1 MMLHPGSQSAA
12 AAALPYTPTP
22 GNTRRDAKH
31 NKDPSSLNNNNNI
44 NTATTTSASVAAA
57 NRKQGDYLTALAIMR
72 PCVLDY
78 DVHSCSSYSASY
90 LPENIKTNNPQD
102 QSSRWSS
109 GSNNQMQYIMIKLKT
124 MAVAHTITF
133 GKYHKVHVC
142 NLKEFK
148 VFGGLTTSNMTELL
162 HTGLRN
168 DHEPETFLLKHKTN
182 SVVFPCQYI
191 KIVPLMAWGANFN
204 FSVWHVEVK
213 GIPDAELVQETYFQY
228 INFRE
233 TESVRLCL
241 KHFRQRKLFDAF
253 KALQERTHTQLED
266 PLLTKLHRELVI
278 RGNFKR
284 AEELIAEVAERGL
297 FDEYIQAYDYKP
309 IWKRL
314 RSNSHRQGVHHHHHS
329 HQSSHVEDS
338 PRHRGGHQMCIDTKG
353 GYVYLMGGWDGA
365 RELADFWAYHIPS
378 QAWILIS
385 ADTSLQ
391 GGPSARSCHKIC
403 YSPQHQALFLLGKYV
418 DPDNRSKV
426 DLCSDFWRFDIDP
439 SSPPHG
445 RWTKICGNT
454 AVMNGPELIYDHQM
468 CLDPVSQTLYVF
480 GGRVVHLDKNV
491 QQYSGLYSYHIPS
504 GLWKLLRTDGH
515 PAPKQDG
522 TTVLRSRI
530 GHSMLYDETMRSLV
544 IFAGQMNKDY
554 LSDFYVYDIAADR
567 VIEVCKDYNKQGGP
581 EAGFTQRA
589 TISSRGREIYVL
601 SGLVKDR
608 ALGAETVKNSFW
620 VFKLPGQDQ
629 MDAIRDVQY
638 ALANA
643 KASGSIGSLKSIM
656 SHGRSLSGQF
666 EHDVDRTDG
675 SSRSGSTRRKIEE
688 DDGESRREM
697 SSSSRRSSGRA
708 SGSTADMSFSAA
720 DTASTRTMQT
730 RSSSATGSGSSN
742 KRINSSRSGSPLS
755 FHPAR
760 ANNDLSGSY
769 SSSHGVAPNGREGAV
784 PGISS
789 ASPIPSMHR
798 RASLTRPHPD
808 DPTEPMSLAYVL
820 SDQGSWQKIFQNS
833 SPELGEPSE
842 PEPAPRYAH
851 QLVYDDINEVQY
863 LFGGNPGEQGNM
875 SKRLDDFWELRLY
888 RPTPDQI
895 VRKAKYLLRTQQF
908 KELCQR
914 PETSALTSTTPV
926 SLTSS
931 PPRSRGSS
939 VNRRSASRRDNNRS
953 ATYSNTR
960 LIQRGT
966 PEHHDQ
972 SQRALSFLRTEL
984 SVVVDQTNK
993 AESEDFKTLI
1003 RGLLLGAFSPSAGLS
1018 STLSKSQMPS
1028 FAFTGTRINHA
1039 AGSMGNPQRTTVLL
1053 SPSPISSPSI
1063 NSTRLMLSTSN
1074 PSGGQQHQHLNSSGT
1089 RPFLASPDSN
1099 HRSGPVFGRN
1109 DQQQVDENG
1118 QDADRE
1124 DEDSPMQDSHSSRGA
1139 TSVGGDSSDADLDFK
1154 GLDHNGDQIQPSAS
1168 SQQDSSDDVLSS
1180 SSGRSD
1186 HDNSSDTGTAMD
1198 EDLDEDDRDDDDDI
1212 DDDETDSDE
1221 YQDIDVDD
1229 QDPMMRAFFR
1239 DRTLLYERLLEF
1251 FAEDVKQPKGDLTD
1265 LVKVG

>member
-1 MMLHPGSQSAA
+1 MMLHPGSQTAA
-12 AAALPYTPTP
+12 AAAAAATLPFTPAPADSRRDTKPHKDNCHSSNNPTP
-22 GNTRRDAKH
+22 
-31 NKDPSSLNNNNNI
+31 
-44 NTATTTSASVAAA
+44 ASIAAA

-109 GSNNQMQYIMIKLKT
+109 GSNNQMQYIMIKLKN

-213 GIPDAELVQETYFQY
+213 GIPDTELVQETYFQY

-266 PLLTKLHRELVI
+266 PLLTKLHQELVLH
-278 RGNFKR
+278 GNFKR
-284 AEELIAEVAERGL
+284 AEELIAEAAERGL

-329 HQSSHVEDS
+329 HQSSHLEDS

-365 RELADFWAYHIPS
+365 RDLADFWAYHIPS
-378 QAWILIS
+378 QTWILIS
-385 ADTSLQ
+385 ADTSL
-391 GGPSARSCHKIC
+391 
-403 YSPQHQALFLLGKYV
+403 PQHQALFLLGKYV

-439 SSPPHG
+439 ASPPHG
-445 RWTKICGNT
+445 RWTKICSNT

-468 CLDPVSQTLYVF
+468 CLDPISQTLYVF

-491 QQYSGLYSYHIPS
+491 QHYSGLYSYHIPS
-504 GLWKLLRTDGH
+504 GLWKLLRADGH

-601 SGLVKDR
+601 SGLVKDK

-643 KASGSIGSLKSIM
+643 KTSGSIGSLKSIM
-656 SHGRSLSGQF
+656 NHGRSLSEQF
-666 EHDVDRTDG
+666 EHDIDRADG
-675 SSRSGSTRRKIEE
+675 SSRSGSTRRKIGE
-688 DDGESRREM
+688 DNGQGRRDM
-697 SSSSRRSSGRA
+697 GSSSRRSLGRNSG
-708 SGSTADMSFSAA
+708 STHGSSSTADMGFSAT
-720 DTASTRTMQT
+720 DSPSTRTMQT
-730 RSSSATGSGSSN
+730 RGSSAVGTGGSN
-742 KRINSSRSGSPLS
+742 KRVNSTRSGSPPS

-760 ANNDLSGSY
+760 ANSDLMGSY
-769 SSSHGVAPNGREGAV
+769 SSGHGVAPNGREGAV
-784 PGISS
+784 SGISS
-789 ASPIPSMHR
+789 ASSIPSIHH
-798 RASLTRPHPD
+798 RASLLRPHPD
-808 DPTEPMSLAYVL
+808 GPTEPMSLAYVL

-863 LFGGNPGEQGNM
+863 LFGGNPGEQGNQ

-926 SLTSS
+926 SLAAPPSRSS
-931 PPRSRGSS
+931 GSS
-939 VNRRSASRRDNNRS
+939 SNRSSASRRDNDRS
-953 ATYSNTR
+953 TIQSSSG

-984 SVVVDQTNK
+984 SVVVDQSNK
-993 AESEDFKTLI
+993 AESEDFKALI
-1003 RGLLLGAFSPSAGLS
+1003 RGLLLGAFSPSTGLAS
-1018 STLSKSQMPS
+1018 SLSKSQKPS
-1028 FAFTGTRINHA
+1028 FAYTGTRINHV
-1039 AGSMGNPQRTTVLL
+1039 AGSMGNPLRTTVLL
-1053 SPSPISSPSI
+1053 APSPISSPSI
-1063 NSTRLMLSTSN
+1063 NSTRLMLSPSN
-1074 PSGGQQHQHLNSSGT
+1074 SSGDQQRQQQQLNTSGT

-1099 HRSGPVFGRN
+1099 HRSGPMFGRVE
-1109 DQQQVDENG
+1109 QHQVDENG
-1118 QDADRE
+1118 QDAGRE
-1124 DEDSPMQDSHSSRGA
+1124 DEDSPMQDSQPPQGA
-1139 TSVGGDSSDADLDFK
+1139 TSANTGGAGSSSTDQDLK
-1154 GLDHNGDQIQPSAS
+1154 GLDHNGDQIQPLVS
-1168 SQQDSSDDVLSS
+1168 SQQDSSDDLLSL
-1180 SSGRSD
+1180 SGERSD
-1186 HDNSSDTGTAMD
+1186 SDNSSDTGTAMD
-1198 EDLDEDDRDDDDDI
+1198 EDPDEDDRDDDV
-1212 DDDETDSDE
+1212 DDEADSND
-1221 YQDIDVDD
+1221 YQDIDPDD
-1229 QDPMMRAFFR
+1229 QDPVMKAFFR

>member
-1 MMLHPGSQSAA
+1 MKL
-12 AAALPYTPTP
+12 T
-22 GNTRRDAKH
+22 
-31 NKDPSSLNNNNNI
+31 SL
-44 NTATTTSASVAAA
+44 
-57 NRKQGDYLTALAIMR
+57 
-72 PCVLDY
+72 
-78 DVHSCSSYSASY
+78 
-90 LPENIKTNNPQD
+90 
-102 QSSRWSS
+102 
-109 GSNNQMQYIMIKLKT
+109 
-124 MAVAHTITF
+124 
-133 GKYHKVHVC
+133 
-142 NLKEFK
+142 
-148 VFGGLTTSNMTELL
+148 
-162 HTGLRN
+162 GLRN

-213 GIPDAELVQETYFQY
+213 GIPDTELVQETYFQY

-253 KALQERTHTQLED
+253 KALQERTHIQLED
-266 PLLTKLHRELVI
+266 PLLTKLHQELVL

-284 AEELIAEVAERGL
+284 AEELIAEAAERGL

-329 HQSSHVEDS
+329 HQSSHLEDS

-365 RELADFWAYHIPS
+365 RDLADFWAYHIPS
-378 QAWILIS
+378 QTWILIS
-385 ADTSLQ
+385 GDTSIQ

-468 CLDPVSQTLYVF
+468 CLDPASQTLYVF

-491 QQYSGLYSYHIPS
+491 QHYSGLYSYHIPS
-504 GLWKLLRTDGH
+504 GLWKLLRADGH
-515 PAPKQDG
+515 AAPKQDG

-656 SHGRSLSGQF
+656 SHGRALPEQF
-666 EHDVDRTDG
+666 EQDVDRADG
-675 SSRSGSTRRKIEE
+675 TSRSCPTRRKIGD
-688 DDGESRREM
+688 DDGHDRRDLG
-697 SSSSRRSSGRA
+697 RRSSGRT
-708 SGSTADMSFSAA
+708 SGSAHDPASAA
-720 DTASTRTMQT
+720 DMTVLGTDTSSTRTMQT
-730 RSSSATGSGSSN
+730 RSSSAAGAGSSN
-742 KRINSSRSGSPLS
+742 KRTNSTRSGSPLS
-755 FHPAR
+755 FHPGR
-760 ANNDLSGSY
+760 ANNDLVSSY
-769 SSSHGVAPNGREGAV
+769 TTSHGVAPNGREGAIS
-784 PGISS
+784 GISS
-789 ASPIPSMHR
+789 ASSIPSIHR
-798 RASLTRPHPD
+798 RPSLSRIHPAD
-808 DPTEPMSLAYVL
+808 STEPMSLAYVL

-914 PETSALTSTTPV
+914 PETSVLTSTTPA
-926 SLTSS
+926 SLST
-931 PPRSRGSS
+931 PPRPNGSS
-939 VNRRSASRRDNNRS
+939 SSRRNNHRS
-953 ATYSNTR
+953 THTSTG

-993 AESEDFKTLI
+993 AESEDFRALI

-1018 STLSKSQMPS
+1018 SSLSKSQKPS
-1028 FAFTGTRINHA
+1028 FAFTGTRINHV
-1039 AGSMGNPQRTTVLL
+1039 AGSMGNPTRTTVLL
-1053 SPSPISSPSI
+1053 APSPISSPSI
-1063 NSTRLMLSTSN
+1063 NSTRLMLSSPN
-1074 PSGGQQHQHLNSSGT
+1074 PAGGQQSHHHSSATSGT
-1089 RPFLASPDSN
+1089 RPFLASPDGSKRN
-1099 HRSGPVFGRN
+1099 GPVFGRSE
-1109 DQQQVDENG
+1109 QQPLDENG

-1124 DEDSPMQDSHSSRGA
+1124 DEDSPMQDSHSPLEPNRTPRSSQRGRGRGRGGTTNVVA
-1139 TSVGGDSSDADLDFK
+1139 TGSTRVAGSEDLNLK
-1154 GLDHNGDQIQPSAS
+1154 GLDHNGDQIQPLLS
-1168 SQQDSSDDVLSS
+1168 SGEQGNSSDDLSD
-1180 SSGRSD
+1180 GDRSD
-1186 HDNSSDTGTAMD
+1186 QDNSSDTGTAMD
-1198 EDLDEDDRDDDDDI
+1198 EDTDEDHSDDDNSEEDNDNDNDEEDD
-1212 DDDETDSDE
+1212 DE
-1221 YQDIDVDD
+1221 YQDIDLDD
-1229 QDPMMRAFFR
+1229 QDPVMKGFYR